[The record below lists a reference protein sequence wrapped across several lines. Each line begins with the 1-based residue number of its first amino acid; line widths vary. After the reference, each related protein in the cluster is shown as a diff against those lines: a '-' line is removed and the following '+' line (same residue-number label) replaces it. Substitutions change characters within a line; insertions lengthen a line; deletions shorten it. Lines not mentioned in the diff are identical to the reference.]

1 MTDTKMG
8 AALVLHDDQ
17 YPYLKGINVR
27 ESYEYVLDLV
37 NEANEKGLVKLLEFH
52 RDSGLRIAVRRDQ
65 IVQVSDRRHNQ
76 TVE

>member
-27 ESYEYVLDLV
+27 EDYEYVLELV

-52 RDSGLRIAVRRDQ
+52 RESGLRIAVRRDQ